1 VDKRRP
7 FAHPTYGG
15 GVKDDASLHDEQLES
30 EIRLVGDL
38 VLAALQRERHMSES
52 EIDEVLGLD
61 AAGAE
66 EDEEAGTDG
75 EPGDRPAPGADDSLP
90 PGSKAS

>member
-1 VDKRRP
+1 M
-7 FAHPTYGG
+7 
-15 GVKDDASLHDEQLES
+15 KDDASLHDEQLES

-38 VLAALQRERHMSES
+38 VLAASQRERHMSQS

-61 AAGAE
+61 AAEVDDAAAGG
-66 EDEEAGTDG
+66 EASDDDG
-75 EPGDRPAPGADDSLP
+75 LGDPPATGADDSLP

>member
-1 VDKRRP
+1 M
-7 FAHPTYGG
+7 
-15 GVKDDASLHDEQLES
+15 KDDASLHDEQLES

-66 EDEEAGTDG
+66 EAGADA

-90 PGSKAS
+90 PGSKAG

>member
-1 VDKRRP
+1 M
-7 FAHPTYGG
+7 
-15 GVKDDASLHDEQLES
+15 KDDASLHDEQLES

-66 EDEEAGTDG
+66 EAGAHG
-75 EPGDRPAPGADDSLP
+75 EPGDRSAPGADDSLP
-90 PGSKAS
+90 PGSKAG

>member
-1 VDKRRP
+1 VENRRP
-7 FAHPTYGG
+7 FAYPTYGG

-66 EDEEAGTDG
+66 EAGADI
-75 EPGDRPAPGADDSLP
+75 EHGDPPAPGADDSLP